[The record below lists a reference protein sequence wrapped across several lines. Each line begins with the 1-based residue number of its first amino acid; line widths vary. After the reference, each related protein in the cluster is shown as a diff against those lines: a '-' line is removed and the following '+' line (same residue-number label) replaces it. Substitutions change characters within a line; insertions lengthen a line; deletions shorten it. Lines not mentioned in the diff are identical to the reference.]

1 MIASHT
7 AGRLRLREKSWQ
19 AKDFE
24 IFADKIQNLADVE
37 NVRTN
42 PTTKSVLIFYQPNAK
57 TTAEK
62 ITSIAQ
68 KIKPELPKTNDSR
81 FLKSAGKSPDSAKSP
96 KRRFLKAS
104 DSIELS
110 DSADHLKSVK
120 RFNFLRPFGTARFSK
135 NSDFSGNADSAESL
149 RSPKAAAKARQRYRA
164 RINLAMMATL
174 GASLFALTTKNTKLH
189 AITGLSF
196 TAILLL
202 HLFEHRHTLKKQI
215 FPR

>member
-24 IFADKIQNLADVE
+24 IFADKIQNLADIE

-62 ITSIAQ
+62 IITIAQ
-68 KIKPELPKTNDSR
+68 KIKPESPKTTARLPKIKTKPQ
-81 FLKSAGKSPDSAKSP
+81 KSG
-96 KRRFLKAS
+96 R
-104 DSIELS
+104 EQ
-110 DSADHLKSVK
+110 
-120 RFNFLRPFGTARFSK
+120 
-135 NSDFSGNADSAESL
+135 
-149 RSPKAAAKARQRYRA
+149 AKARQRYRA
-164 RINLAMMATL
+164 RVNLAMLTTL

-215 FPR
+215 LPR